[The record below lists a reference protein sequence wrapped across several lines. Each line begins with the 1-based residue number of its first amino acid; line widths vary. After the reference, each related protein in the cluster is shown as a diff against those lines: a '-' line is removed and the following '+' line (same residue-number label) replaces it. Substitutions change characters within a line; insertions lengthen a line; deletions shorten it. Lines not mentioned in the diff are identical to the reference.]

1 MPPLLQDRLSRALAI
16 FCAAE
21 VVLIAL
27 AWFASSPPSIS
38 LEKTGA
44 ESAAVGSDTTGLE
57 ALPRDTFSAFT
68 QRPLF
73 VAARRPT
80 AQAAPA
86 GAGSGDG
93 VVFGRYRFTGVAV
106 TPNLRIAFVTDAET
120 NRSLAVSEGDKLG
133 DWTIVEIKREGLTLQ
148 SAGRKETVLFRRP

>member
-1 MPPLLQDRLSRALAI
+1 MLPLFQDRLSRALATI
-16 FCAAE
+16 CAAE
-21 VVLIAL
+21 VLLVAV
-27 AWFASSPPSIS
+27 AWFASSPPSVS
-38 LEKTGA
+38 LEKSGR
-44 ESAAVGSDTTGLE
+44 ESIAAGSDATGLE
-57 ALPRDTFSAFT
+57 PVSRESFRAFT

-73 VAARRPT
+73 VAARRPI
-80 AQAAPA
+80 AQASPA

-133 DWTIVEIKREGLTLQ
+133 DWTILEIKREGLTLQ